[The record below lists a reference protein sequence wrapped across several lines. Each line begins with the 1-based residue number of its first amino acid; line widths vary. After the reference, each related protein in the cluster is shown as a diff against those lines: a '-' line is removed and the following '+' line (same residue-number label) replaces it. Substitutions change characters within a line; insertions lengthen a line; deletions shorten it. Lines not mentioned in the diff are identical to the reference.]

1 MNDKSTSARER
12 ASLWDRKR
20 SGWYRDAARSEIIA
34 GPVIFLMYGFPL
46 SAAVLVG
53 VGIENITSPLSALAF
68 AGAVLCVATFPGL
81 RTGREWARLL
91 GGCVATALFA
101 GGVIVIVQSFPLTEL
116 AFQPLWRFTVT
127 LLWASTAFALLG
139 PGARDRFK
147 RARDGTAG
155 EEQGLR

>member
-1 MNDKSTSARER
+1 
-12 ASLWDRKR
+12 
-20 SGWYRDAARSEIIA
+20 
-34 GPVIFLMYGFPL
+34 MYGFPL

-68 AGAVLCVATFPGL
+68 AGAVLCVATFLGL

-116 AFQPLWRFTVT
+116 AFQPVWRV
-127 LLWASTAFALLG
+127 AVSGAHCAIGVRSTHYESEDFGQKLSVDVANGIITEPDLIEVSMYSAQTDNPEHVNDKYLIVQCRV
-139 PGARDRFK
+139 A
-147 RARDGTAG
+147 
-155 EEQGLR
+155 

>member
-1 MNDKSTSARER
+1 M
-12 ASLWDRKR
+12 
-20 SGWYRDAARSEIIA
+20 Y
-34 GPVIFLMYGFPL
+34 LMYGFLL

-53 VGIENITSPLSALAF
+53 VGIENTTSPLSALAL
-68 AGAVLCVATFPGL
+68 AGAVLCVATFLGL

-91 GGCVATALFA
+91 GGCVATA
-101 GGVIVIVQSFPLTEL
+101 IVQSFPLTEL
-116 AFQPLWRFTVT
+116 AFQPLWRITVT
-127 LLWASTAFALLG
+127 FLWASSAFALLG